1 MELTKEQEIVVSLSA
16 GIHLVLAPPGTG
28 KTDILS
34 QRIQIALQNG
44 VQPEKMLCL
53 TFTNRAS
60 KEMNKR
66 IEDRFG
72 KTGVFIGNIHTFC
85 LTFLKEKFIINNA
98 SLLLDEDEAKNI
110 LNESISSYIDDLIKS
125 SLINTNDLTK
135 FRHQLQKVFSDI
147 KPYNLSQIISY
158 LSYKEHYQLPDEVCY
173 VELQKTQDQILKG
186 IEPTFDNSYSITT
199 QNHLREVARLYVKNK
214 KEVNGIDF
222 DDLLALSFKYLITNC
237 HNENLYE
244 WIQIDE
250 VQDLNPLQWKIIE
263 MISNENTHRVYFGDY
278 EQAIYSFLGA
288 KLSNLQTLEEVAT
301 LHTFSLN
308 FRSPAYLLNLFVYF
322 AKHFLKPKW
331 KKDPIPFSD
340 EKPDKIS
347 LCFREIGGTPYYE
360 NLYIVTKVLKNLP
373 KDEVKAILLRT
384 NKQADEIA
392 EVMQSENLEFFKI
405 SGFDVF
411 KYAIVKTTL
420 AVMSVFN
427 DQYSRAS
434 WIRIFYEL
442 TNLTTLKEA
451 RNFVVTSFSLGFTP
465 KDIILDSLSVLE
477 DFHTSLKRD
486 RIIVFDTETTGLD
499 TEDDDIIQIAG
510 IEIINGKVEKLFEVF
525 MNTAKS
531 LEDSEK
537 IHGISRE
544 HLDQFAISPQE
555 GLQKFLDFVG
565 DDIVVAHNLP
575 YDYAIMKS
583 NLRRYNLSFSSNITF
598 FDSLDFAKRLYPDL
612 PKYKLGYLLE
622 RLKIEGVNSHNAL
635 DDVKA
640 TANLLFKLFENN
652 DHLFEKRS
660 EFIES
665 HKSVFKS
672 SQKKLFFIY
681 SDLEKF
687 LYTTS
692 ALSFLFN
699 KVLQYC
705 LLEGKF
711 VNPED
716 VKKITA
722 HMDFHLQVDN
732 LKKLLEE
739 NINNYSTYK
748 ETDLVTGNEK
758 IIVSTVHKAKGLQFT
773 NVIMPNCINGNYP
786 FTFSKDHSEDAR
798 LFYVGMSRSRKRLI
812 FTSCSDN
819 EYRPKMVDN
828 VLTYDQNELSDFTQ
842 YLMRLLDYKFIDV
855 KTENQ

>member
-1 MELTKEQEIVVSLSA
+1 MELTTEQLAVTNLSE

-34 QRIQIALQNG
+34 QRIQIALQND
-44 VQPEKMLCL
+44 VQPDKMLCL

-85 LTFLKEKFIINNA
+85 LTFLKERFIINNA
-98 SLLLDEDEAKNI
+98 SLLLDEDEARNI

-125 SLINTNDLTK
+125 SLINSNDLTK
-135 FRHQLQKVFSDI
+135 FRYQLQKVFSDI
-147 KPYNLSQIISY
+147 KPYTLSQIISY

-173 VELQKTQDQILKG
+173 MELQKTQDQILKR

-214 KEVNGIDF
+214 EEVNGIDF

-237 HNENLYE
+237 DTENLYE

-250 VQDLNPLQWKIIE
+250 VQDLNPLQWKIID

-288 KLSNLQTLEEVAT
+288 KLSNLQTLEELAT
-301 LHTFSLN
+301 LHTFSQN

-347 LCFREIGGTPYYE
+347 LCFREIGGTSYYE

-373 KDEVKAILLRT
+373 EDEVKAVLVRT
-384 NKQADEIA
+384 NKHADEIS

-420 AVMSVFN
+420 AIMSVLN
-427 DQYSRAS
+427 DQYSRSS

-451 RNFVVTSFSLGFTP
+451 RNFVVESFSLGFTP
-465 KDIILDSLSVLE
+465 KDIILDDLTVLE
-477 DFHTSLKRD
+477 DFHTSLKTN

-499 TEDDDIIQIAG
+499 TENEDIIQIAG
-510 IEIINGKVEKLFEVF
+510 IEIINGKVEKVLEVF

-531 LEDSEK
+531 LEESEK

-575 YDYAIMKS
+575 YDYAIMTS
-583 NLRRYNLSFSSNITF
+583 NLRR
-598 FDSLDFAKRLYPDL
+598 
-612 PKYKLGYLLE
+612 
-622 RLKIEGVNSHNAL
+622 
-635 DDVKA
+635 
-640 TANLLFKLFENN
+640 
-652 DHLFEKRS
+652 
-660 EFIES
+660 
-665 HKSVFKS
+665 
-672 SQKKLFFIY
+672 
-681 SDLEKF
+681 
-687 LYTTS
+687 
-692 ALSFLFN
+692 
-699 KVLQYC
+699 
-705 LLEGKF
+705 
-711 VNPED
+711 
-716 VKKITA
+716 
-722 HMDFHLQVDN
+722 
-732 LKKLLEE
+732 
-739 NINNYSTYK
+739 
-748 ETDLVTGNEK
+748 
-758 IIVSTVHKAKGLQFT
+758 
-773 NVIMPNCINGNYP
+773 
-786 FTFSKDHSEDAR
+786 
-798 LFYVGMSRSRKRLI
+798 
-812 FTSCSDN
+812 
-819 EYRPKMVDN
+819 
-828 VLTYDQNELSDFTQ
+828 
-842 YLMRLLDYKFIDV
+842 
-855 KTENQ
+855 